1 MNIDTI
7 LQLGIKFFKN
17 SVIQQ
22 QLLLI
27 LSAFFASYLTQYAF
41 RFAVVKRFRERIET
55 MFFRTEN
62 EKETLF
68 QKLKTY
74 LNPFLVYLTSVIWL
88 SVAVLVSNTLIGDS
102 NVVQV
107 AIQCLFVWILT
118 TYVSLFSGN
127 RALGTIVGTFLI
139 FGIVMNYLNLLNP
152 VIELLDGYSIS
163 LGSVHISVLSILK
176 SILIMSIVVWMSSAI
191 SSAGKSQIQKSRGL
205 KASTKEVLI
214 KVLDITLIALVAIII
229 LNSVGIDLTAL
240 TVIGGALG
248 VGVGFGLQKIT
259 SNFISGL
266 ILLFEKS
273 IKIGDLIQID
283 TSIHGW
289 IRHLGSRF
297 TLIETFDG
305 TEIMIPNDDFITSR
319 VTNWT
324 YSNTK
329 GRIIL
334 DVGVS
339 YNSDMDQVK
348 AILEEAAREYSG
360 TALYPKPVVYM
371 REFGDSA
378 VVFNLSLFINDA
390 SQGLM
395 SPKSE
400 LLFSI
405 WRKFKEH
412 NVEIPFPQRDVHI
425 KSPQSLT

>member
-1 MNIDTI
+1 MNFDTI
-7 LQLGIKFFKN
+7 FKLSITFFN
-17 SVIQQ
+17 NPDIQK
-22 QLLLI
+22 QLLI
-27 LSAFFASYLTQYAF
+27 IFSAFCASSLTQYAF
-41 RFAVVKRFRERIET
+41 RFAVVKRIKERFKT

-62 EKETLF
+62 ENETLF

-88 SVAVLVSNTLIGDS
+88 SVAVLISNTFVGES
-102 NVVQV
+102 NVVQL
-107 AIQCLFVWILT
+107 AIQCLFVWIFT

-127 RALGTIVGTFLI
+127 RAFGTVVGSFLI
-139 FGIVMNYLNLLNP
+139 LGIVMSYLDLLHP
-152 VIELLDGYSIS
+152 VIVLLDGYSIS
-163 LGSVHISVLSILK
+163 LGNVHISVLSILK
-176 SILIMSIVVWMSSAI
+176 SILIMSIVVWVSSTI

-205 KASTKEVLI
+205 KPSTKEVLI
-214 KVLDITLIALVAIII
+214 KVLDITLIALVSIII
-229 LNSVGIDLTAL
+229 LNSIGIDLTAL

-283 TSIHGW
+283 TTIHGW

-329 GRIIL
+329 GRIAL
-334 DVGVS
+334 NVGVS
-339 YNSDMDQVK
+339 YSSDMDKVK

-371 REFGDSA
+371 REFADSS
-378 VVFNLSLFINDA
+378 VIFTLSLFINDA
-390 SQGLM
+390 SQGVM
-395 SPKSE
+395 QSKSE
-400 LLFSI
+400 VMFSI
-405 WRKFKEH
+405 WRKFKEQ
-412 NVEIPFPQRDVHI
+412 NIEIPFPQRDVHI
-425 KSPQSLT
+425 KGGSSG

>member
-1 MNIDTI
+1 VNLDTI
-7 LQLGIKFFKN
+7 LQLGLKFFN
-17 SVIQQ
+17 NPQIQQ
-22 QLLLI
+22 QLLI
-27 LSAFFASYLTQYAF
+27 VLSAFFASSLTQYAF
-41 RFAVVKRFRERIET
+41 RFTVLKRIKERIET
-55 MFFRTEN
+55 MIFRTEN

-88 SVAVLVSNTLIGDS
+88 SVAVLVANALVGDS
-102 NVVQV
+102 KVVQL

-127 RALGTIVGTFLI
+127 RSLGTIVGTFLI
-139 FGIVMNYLNLLNP
+139 LGIVMNYLNLLNP
-152 VIELLDGYSIS
+152 IIELLDGYSIS
-163 LGSVHISVLSILK
+163 LGSVHISVLSVLK
-176 SILIMSIVVWMSSAI
+176 SILVMSIVVWVSSAI

-205 KASTKEVLI
+205 KPSTKEVLI
-214 KVLDITLIALVAIII
+214 KVLDITLVALVTIIV

-283 TSIHGW
+283 NSIHGW

-329 GRIIL
+329 GRIFL
-334 DVGVS
+334 DIGVS

-348 AILEEAAREYSG
+348 GLLEDAAKEYSG

-378 VVFNLSLFINDA
+378 VVFSLSLFINDA
-390 SQGLM
+390 SNGIML
-395 SPKSE
+395 PKSDI
-400 LLFSI
+400 LFSI

-412 NVEIPFPQRDVHI
+412 NVEIPFPHRDIHI
-425 KSPQSLT
+425 KSS

>member
-1 MNIDTI
+1 MNIETI
-7 LQLGIKFFKN
+7 LQLGINFVN
-17 SVIQQ
+17 TPHIQQ
-22 QLLLI
+22 QLLII
-27 LSAFFASYLTQYAF
+27 LSAFVASSLTQYAF
-41 RFAVVKRFRERIET
+41 RFAVVKKIKDRLESIIFRSET
-55 MFFRTEN
+55 ET
-62 EKETLF
+62 ETLF

-74 LNPFLVYLTSVIWL
+74 LNPFLVYLTTVIWL
-88 SVAVLVSNTLIGDS
+88 SVAVLVANAFVGDS
-102 NVVQV
+102 NVVQL

-127 RALGTIVGTFLI
+127 RSLGTIVGTFLI
-139 FGIVMNYLNLLNP
+139 LGIVMNYLNLLTP
-152 VIELLDGYSIS
+152 IIELLDGYSIT

-205 KASTKEVLI
+205 KPSTKEVLI
-214 KVLDITLIALVAIII
+214 KVLDITLISLVVIIV

-283 TSIHGW
+283 ESIHGW

-305 TEIMIPNDDFITSR
+305 TEVMIPNDDFITSR

-329 GRIIL
+329 GRIFL
-334 DVGVS
+334 DIGVG
-339 YNSDMDQVK
+339 YDSDMDKVK
-348 AILEEAAREYSG
+348 ELLEEAAKEYSG
-360 TALYPKPVVYM
+360 TALYPKPIVHM
-371 REFGDSA
+371 KDFGDSA
-378 VVFNLSLFINDA
+378 VIFNLSLFINDA
-390 SQGLM
+390 SQGLLLPR
-395 SPKSE
+395 SDI
-400 LLFSI
+400 LFSV

-412 NVEIPFPQRDVHI
+412 NIEIPFPQRDVHI
-425 KSPQSLT
+425 RESK